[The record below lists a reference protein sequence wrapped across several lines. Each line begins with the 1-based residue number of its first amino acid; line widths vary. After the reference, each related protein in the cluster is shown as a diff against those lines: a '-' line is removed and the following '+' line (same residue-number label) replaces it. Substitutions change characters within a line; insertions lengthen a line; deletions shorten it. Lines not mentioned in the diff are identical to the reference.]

1 MKTKFIQILTFALIA
16 VFQVA
21 LAQQVVTGSVTDQ
34 EGMPLPG
41 ATVVIKGTSSAT
53 TADFDGNYTIAAKN
67 GDVLVIS
74 YVGYSAA
81 EVTVDGATANAAL
94 STSND
99 LDEVVVT
106 GYGTF
111 SKEKFTGSAVTLSG
125 EALSKKNVSNITSAL
140 LGEAVGVTVV
150 NTSGQPGSAATV
162 RVRGR
167 TGSINGNSAPLYV
180 VDGIPFNGG
189 INAINPND
197 IESTTILK
205 DAAATAIYGNRGA
218 NGVIL
223 ISTKRGSAE
232 KTRVTVDIKSGT
244 NMDYLPRYSVIE
256 SPERFTEIAWESLR
270 NRGQGLVDAGFSQ
283 FAPASSYATARL
295 FSTAGFDPGYN
306 MWNAAGTDLID
317 PATGKFYEGISRK
330 YTPENWRDY
339 AFQDSQRNEANLS
352 ISGGGKNMTYFY
364 SVGALE
370 DVGYSINSNFKRY
383 NTRLNLDFKPFD
395 WLTWRAD
402 MSYTH
407 TASNANGQSSDSG
420 SVFWTTAN
428 MPRIYPLFLR
438 DANGEKIKDI
448 YGGYRY
454 DYGEAPGPS
463 RGFAGLTNSIA
474 DANYNGDFSHS
485 NRIGTNQSF
494 NATLNEDFNFE
505 STFSFYLQE
514 GDSTFRSDPFYGSS
528 RGQGGYI
535 SKSTSEFRQ
544 WVIRN
549 AIRFN
554 KDINNGD
561 TVIDA
566 YVAYE
571 SESRESYGMNANKF
585 NLVDP
590 QGNELYNAVVNNTST
605 SSTSV
610 LSREA
615 FVGFMKVSLQD
626 KYFLS
631 ADVRRDGTSIFA
643 ETKWG
648 TFGSLS
654 AAWIISNEDFF
665 NIDTFD
671 FLKIKTSYGVLGE
684 ALGQGGY
691 PGYDSYSIQNVDGQ
705 PSIGFVAKGNPDLT
719 WERGEQFNIGIEFE
733 SGIFEGS
740 LETYVKNRNDMFFTQ
755 NFGPSIGYRSI
766 VVNDGGIRNYG
777 TEFDITANIID
788 NDDLKLSI
796 NVLGAIE
803 KNEITQMPMDPAT
816 GKRKV
821 IDPSGAYAL
830 AKGHSSYEYYMR
842 EWAGVNP
849 DTGYAQWYRNFDDKN
864 ANGAYDAGERIE
876 DLHEYQLANPNAT
889 ILEDK
894 VETYTSAT
902 KRFTDKVALPD
913 LSGAFTI
920 NAEYKDFDLTAI
932 FTYGIGGYAYDSA
945 YRDFMDNGPVA
956 NMQQLHSDIEKRWQ
970 NPGDVTDVPLLNS
983 NWQTNQ
989 ASTSTRFLV
998 EADYLNFANLQ
1009 IGYSIPSD
1017 LTKKIS
1023 ASSARIFLT
1032 GDNLMILTK
1041 RDGFNPTYSLSGGTG
1056 RYTYE
1061 PMTTISAGLTI
1072 NF

>member
-1 MKTKFIQILTFALIA
+1 
-16 VFQVA
+16 
-21 LAQQVVTGSVTDQ
+21 
-34 EGMPLPG
+34 
-41 ATVVIKGTSSAT
+41 
-53 TADFDGNYTIAAKN
+53 
-67 GDVLVIS
+67 
-74 YVGYSAA
+74 
-81 EVTVDGATANAAL
+81 
-94 STSND
+94 
-99 LDEVVVT
+99 
-106 GYGTF
+106 
-111 SKEKFTGSAVTLSG
+111 
-125 EALSKKNVSNITSAL
+125 
-140 LGEAVGVTVV
+140 
-150 NTSGQPGSAATV
+150 
-162 RVRGR
+162 
-167 TGSINGNSAPLYV
+167 
-180 VDGIPFNGG
+180 
-189 INAINPND
+189 
-197 IESTTILK
+197 
-205 DAAATAIYGNRGA
+205 
-218 NGVIL
+218 
-223 ISTKRGSAE
+223 
-232 KTRVTVDIKSGT
+232 
-244 NMDYLPRYSVIE
+244 
-256 SPERFTEIAWESLR
+256 
-270 NRGQGLVDAGFSQ
+270 
-283 FAPASSYATARL
+283 
-295 FSTAGFDPGYN
+295 
-306 MWNAAGTDLID
+306 
-317 PATGKFYEGISRK
+317 
-330 YTPENWRDY
+330 
-339 AFQDSQRNEANLS
+339 
-352 ISGGGKNMTYFY
+352 
-364 SVGALE
+364 
-370 DVGYSINSNFKRY
+370 
-383 NTRLNLDFKPFD
+383 
-395 WLTWRAD
+395 
-402 MSYTH
+402 
-407 TASNANGQSSDSG
+407 
-420 SVFWTTAN
+420 
-428 MPRIYPLFLR
+428 
-438 DANGEKIKDI
+438 
-448 YGGYRY
+448 
-454 DYGEAPGPS
+454 
-463 RGFAGLTNSIA
+463 
-474 DANYNGDFSHS
+474 
-485 NRIGTNQSF
+485 
-494 NATLNEDFNFE
+494 
-505 STFSFYLQE
+505 
-514 GDSTFRSDPFYGSS
+514 
-528 RGQGGYI
+528 
-535 SKSTSEFRQ
+535 
-544 WVIRN
+544 
-549 AIRFN
+549 
-554 KDINNGD
+554 
-561 TVIDA
+561 
-566 YVAYE
+566 
-571 SESRESYGMNANKF
+571 MNANKF